1 MMKKLFIALSAVVL
15 VCATSCSGLRTFQQ
29 VQGVSITPDFVRLD
43 INFDNMQPLGETTIS
58 IETRTYLGFITV
70 LDKVNGVEYDRRN
83 QRTAM
88 LKGDGL
94 NIRLAG
100 NLRKALVKVLDEYPG
115 ADYYVVTSAKVETNQ
130 MFLGKE
136 QTKTMVVKAYKYM
149 HK

>member
-1 MMKKLFIALSAVVL
+1 MKKLFVALSAVVL
-15 VCATSCSGLRTFQQ
+15 VCATSYSGLRTFQQ
-29 VQGVSITPDFVRLD
+29 AQGLSVTPDFVRLD
-43 INFDNMQPLGETTIS
+43 MNFDNMTPLGETTIS

-70 LDKVNGVEYDRRN
+70 LDKVNGVDYDRRN

-130 MFLGKE
+130 LFLGKE
-136 QTKTMVVKAYKYM
+136 QTKSMTIKAYRYN
-149 HK
+149 HR

>member
-1 MMKKLFIALSAVVL
+1 MGVRMACVSGTTFIPVVDTL
-15 VCATSCSGLRTFQQ
+15 LDQHS
-29 VQGVSITPDFVRLD
+29 VSIAPVWVDSSRTLDVRNKSSYVCLLQPGVNID
-43 INFDNMQPLGETTIS
+43 I
-58 IETRTYLGFITV
+58 LGFITV

-100 NLRKALVKVLDEYPG
+100 NLSKALVKVLDEYPG

-136 QTKTMVVKAYKYM
+136 QTKSMTIKAYRYV
-149 HK
+149 HR